1 MQIQWKNGLSA
12 RFLIFTSQTC
22 ELKSCELACK
32 NNGNKIV
39 CRVQESFRQKFSCM
53 LQFDGDEFD
62 VNSSLLN
69 KFNTTN
75 QVVKSVF
82 LCVPPLQDDHLIEY
96 FMKMGPF

>member
-1 MQIQWKNGLSA
+1 
-12 RFLIFTSQTC
+12 
-22 ELKSCELACK
+22 
-32 NNGNKIV
+32 
-39 CRVQESFRQKFSCM
+39 M